1 MVSTR
6 TTLQHLRINA
16 VDKLHVRLFL
26 LQSAQLLFPSSF
38 RSVLIVC
45 WFCAAR
51 SAAAFGV
58 ALLDIIFWD
67 VEKPKRGYGD
77 STASITVRAQKRRS

>member
-1 MVSTR
+1 MIQKISTS
-6 TTLQHLRINA
+6 TKKQKVIIKA

-51 SAAAFGV
+51 SAAALGV
-58 ALLDIIFWD
+58 ALLDIMFWE
-67 VEKPKRGYGD
+67 V
-77 STASITVRAQKRRS
+77 